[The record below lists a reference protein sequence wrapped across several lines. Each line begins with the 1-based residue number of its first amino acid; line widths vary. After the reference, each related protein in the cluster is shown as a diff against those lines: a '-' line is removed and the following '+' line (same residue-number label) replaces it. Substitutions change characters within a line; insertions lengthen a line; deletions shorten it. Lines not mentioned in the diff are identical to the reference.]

1 MNIVKGLG
9 LIGLAVFALAVI
21 AACGGDDGDD
31 AFELPPPGEYTF
43 EVTGTMEVEFPAEGV
58 SAAPVALQE
67 TETGQVSGEI
77 TFNLNEDGS
86 FVVSIGD
93 QVLFGISEVTGGPV
107 TLTQNEDNPSTGNV
121 GPDGTTWSLNLVA
134 MPPSGETL
142 TGQDPFLLESDSNPF
157 SDNNPPFAFNP
168 PPDFDGIPFN
178 DSSGN
183 PGLVIDDYELNLEL
197 FQGPTVGTDLSEED
211 FWATDEAEL
220 AAIELA
226 ALEDEEGLCLDC
238 GEPFV
243 DEEGDDT
250 FCGTDEPSNNPTV
263 DITRVNFSETADG
276 FWMEIVTAASPA
288 PAFENNVSQS
298 TEGTL
303 GDQRAITEV
312 HNKVRR
318 IGLLDPDG
326 GDFAPLLPGS
336 AQYVTIGDESVS
348 FRFAPEANV
357 PGTAWSV
364 ETSSLENDGDR
375 VSCDTAEGVL
385 P

>member
-9 LIGLAVFALAVI
+9 LIGLAAFALAVI

-31 AFELPPPGEYTF
+31 AFELPPPGEYRF

-58 SAAPVALQE
+58 SAAPIALQQ
-67 TETGQVSGEI
+67 TETGQVSGELTSIVVGNTLTIPELGFTVTFGDTEI
-77 TFNLNEDGS
+77 TFGETFPEAMGS
-86 FVVSIGD
+86 I
-93 QVLFGISEVTGGPV
+93 
-107 TLTQNEDNPSTGNV
+107 

-157 SDNNPPFAFNP
+157 SDNNPPFVFNP

-183 PGLVIDDYELNLEL
+183 PGLVIDDYELNLAL
-197 FQGPTVGTDLSEED
+197 FQGPTVGSDLSEED
-211 FWATDEAEL
+211 FYATEEAEL

-288 PAFENNVSQS
+288 PAFENYVSQS

-357 PGTAWSV
+357 PGTPWSV
-364 ETSSLENDGDR
+364 ETFSLENDGDR